1 MEIIVKAT
9 TERAHEIEETVARR
23 VGEALG
29 TAARVTVSRLFPHV
43 KSGNRARMLLVRL
56 PDELSSDEVTSVLE
70 RLRAAEGVE
79 YAELP
84 SPRKPMT
91 GS

>member
-1 MEIIVKAT
+1 VEIIVKAT
-9 TERAHEIEETVARR
+9 TERSDGMEETVGQC

-29 TAARVTVSRLFPHV
+29 TAARVSVSRLFPHV

-56 PDELSSDEVTSVLE
+56 PDDVTSGQVTSVLE

-79 YAELP
+79 YAQLP

-91 GS
+91 G